1 MSVLHTPKHII
12 VQLCL
17 LGMVVFLA
25 SCSTHA
31 LREAQQVVAQADSLR
46 SQGKLYEDSA
56 RLAQAYSTLNQWH
69 YFYADDF
76 VHACYHYGRLLRA
89 KDNPVEAMQAFISAT
104 HSRSRDYHILG
115 RVYSNMGDI
124 CHYAS
129 EYDLSYAMFE
139 SSANTFLLGGD
150 SLLYYYGLNNMAYE
164 LAEQRK
170 KEDAFSLLSF
180 IEDNCTSI
188 DVLLKALETKA
199 EACLYAQQY
208 DSALIYTSLLLS
220 NDYIEP
226 AWLLIRA
233 QAHSFLGNNDSAVF
247 YANCVLSVS
256 KEIYEQNN
264 ALYILTQNDEA
275 RDVET
280 VRETSAERADI
291 QKLIEIKRSQYAQAA
306 QILEMDINRVQD
318 RYWLYLFSAFVLF
331 VATIIILS
339 GMWKKR
345 KQHRQMMIDLQEK
358 KRQQMEL
365 SNQIDNL
372 SLMKTAH
379 HNEIFTDIENFCNS
393 IQSNQDIK
401 IQLCWNNYEKMCE
414 EVNRHMYSLVSQLQ
428 PYNLS
433 EKEIRLCILVLLKA
447 STDQM
452 VNMIPYS
459 KTGLGK
465 FKYTT
470 SKKIGTTTANMRSF
484 ILNLLG

>member
-1 MSVLHTPKHII
+1 
-12 VQLCL
+12 
-17 LGMVVFLA
+17 
-25 SCSTHA
+25 
-31 LREAQQVVAQADSLR
+31 
-46 SQGKLYEDSA
+46 
-56 RLAQAYSTLNQWH
+56 
-69 YFYADDF
+69 
-76 VHACYHYGRLLRA
+76 
-89 KDNPVEAMQAFISAT
+89 
-104 HSRSRDYHILG
+104 
-115 RVYSNMGDI
+115 
-124 CHYAS
+124 
-129 EYDLSYAMFE
+129 
-139 SSANTFLLGGD
+139 
-150 SLLYYYGLNNMAYE
+150 
-164 LAEQRK
+164 
-170 KEDAFSLLSF
+170 
-180 IEDNCTSI
+180 
-188 DVLLKALETKA
+188 
-199 EACLYAQQY
+199 
-208 DSALIYTSLLLS
+208 
-220 NDYIEP
+220 
-226 AWLLIRA
+226 
-233 QAHSFLGNNDSAVF
+233 
-247 YANCVLSVS
+247 
-256 KEIYEQNN
+256 
-264 ALYILTQNDEA
+264 
-275 RDVET
+275 
-280 VRETSAERADI
+280 
-291 QKLIEIKRSQYAQAA
+291 
-306 QILEMDINRVQD
+306 MDINRVQD

-345 KQHRQMMIDLQEK
+345 KQHRLMMIDLQEK

-401 IQLCWNNYEKMCE
+401 IQLCWNNYEKMFE